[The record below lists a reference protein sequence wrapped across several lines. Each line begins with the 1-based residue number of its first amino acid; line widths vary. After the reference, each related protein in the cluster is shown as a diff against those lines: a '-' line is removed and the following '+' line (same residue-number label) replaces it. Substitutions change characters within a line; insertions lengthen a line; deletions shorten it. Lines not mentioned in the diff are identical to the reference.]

1 MRTAWGM
8 RTQATNYQ
16 NEALAARATAGA
28 INPGMSA
35 ASSLLTSAGHV
46 ASSWYGQGSYL
57 VMAGNDVVRTHGG
70 APFILKVG
78 E

>member
-1 MRTAWGM
+1 MGRKGGNAVV
-8 RTQATNYQ
+8 RV
-16 NEALAARATAGA
+16 
-28 INPGMSA
+28 SA
-35 ASSLLTSAGHV
+35 
-46 ASSWYGQGSYL
+46 YGQGSYL